1 MGHHHPALDL
11 PEVLFQIGGNLET
24 LADVVA
30 CSLVCKSFRASF
42 EPYTWMNI
50 QIGMFPP
57 REKQRL
63 HRQEPLGRLI
73 SINPIY
79 GEMRP
84 KKLGHTLRQGRILR
98 GLQRIAPW
106 IRSLAIRTHSF
117 PPQLKLGDQCTR
129 IKTLYITG
137 APNNKRFDEAYWND
151 CEVLLKQNSA
161 SLRSLSLVGWGS
173 RTNGP
178 NSVQPLWRPLLAC
191 AQHTN
196 LSTLRIRTCGM
207 TEQGW
212 EVLLGIG
219 QRLEIL
225 ELRDVDMED
234 LTTRFSGF
242 HPAGAMNQGNNSP
255 SQVVYDLVI
264 GKQVSSEPT
273 NASANGTFADR
284 STPTIATT
292 ATVRFPKLRE
302 LTLVALDINCE
313 HQLKQFI
320 VHCPLLQTLIWRAKI
335 SQSCWKQFCDYLAA
349 RIWPCLD
356 WIEINCQQRQID
368 DQDHALLLQS
378 ASRPFRLL
386 DVNISYLEQ
395 RTFNLYRERGHF
407 TTLTKLNLTP
417 SSSPLV
423 MRPPGSSITTM
434 VSKQVQEVLESCPM
448 LEQIAAAVITAQDII
463 QGKPWVCRRLKI
475 FEVMINMEPSGENHA
490 QEGKRTGIKYSKD
503 YRTRCHQVFEQLGQ
517 LKQLTVLN
525 MCLRDERPNCIP
537 SSSFTELPLSLRMG
551 LGHLSTLKKLEMIG
565 YEGPWEIRLVD
576 MEWMLQH
583 WKNLR
588 DIVGGRLFMKCCKTL
603 EGVPDDRSRL
613 VMETLKAR
621 EIRLDFRVL
630 CEKVDIVYCSDSE
643 SEIEVDDG
651 AK

>member
-1 MGHHHPALDL
+1 
-11 PEVLFQIGGNLET
+11 
-24 LADVVA
+24 
-30 CSLVCKSFRASF
+30 
-42 EPYTWMNI
+42 
-50 QIGMFPP
+50 
-57 REKQRL
+57 
-63 HRQEPLGRLI
+63 
-73 SINPIY
+73 
-79 GEMRP
+79 
-84 KKLGHTLRQGRILR
+84 
-98 GLQRIAPW
+98 
-106 IRSLAIRTHSF
+106 
-117 PPQLKLGDQCTR
+117 
-129 IKTLYITG
+129 
-137 APNNKRFDEAYWND
+137 
-151 CEVLLKQNSA
+151 
-161 SLRSLSLVGWGS
+161 
-173 RTNGP
+173 
-178 NSVQPLWRPLLAC
+178 
-191 AQHTN
+191 
-196 LSTLRIRTCGM
+196 M

-302 LTLVALDINCE
+302 LTLVALDINYPHLE
-313 HQLKQFI
+313 GKDFPI
-320 VHCPLLQTLIWRAKI
+320 LLEAVLR
-335 SQSCWKQFCDYLAA
+335 L
-349 RIWPCLD
+349 PCGS
-356 WIEINCQQRQID
+356 NM
-368 DQDHALLLQS
+368 AL
-378 ASRPFRLL
+378 LL